1 MPARNPLMKAKATGA
16 DLKNPSRYAGH
27 NSPDQS
33 SIGEAP
39 ESLKPEEREAWER
52 FVSELPWLAAS
63 HRAIVHLAA
72 ILRAKVEGGIDGVN
86 HLQVYSATLSKLGA
100 TPADAARIAW
110 SDDEDDAD
118 EFFGRA

>member
-1 MPARNPLMKAKATGA
+1 M
-16 DLKNPSRYAGH
+16 
-27 NSPDQS
+27 
-33 SIGEAP
+33 
-39 ESLKPEEREAWER
+39 
-52 FVSELPWLAAS
+52 
-63 HRAIVHLAA
+63 HLAA

-86 HLQVYSATLSKLGA
+86 HLQVYSPTLSKLGA